1 MATLFDFFL
10 RRGEPQPPPPPGK
23 KEEAV
28 GERLSAEID
37 EAFAPL
43 DISGEV
49 AENVKK
55 DLKDALTI
63 RGKAPPGYEPE
74 AVLFARINLVDA
86 VTDPS
91 KTAWKAISSVFE
103 NRSRPSI
110 TLAWSDSE
118 GDVWETLF
126 SDPRIG
132 WMATDAY
139 GNPVIPT
146 SLRQAVLRWNDG
158 ARNYR
163 LRLLRERGA
172 IRENPGLSLMMAQ
185 QLNFYY
191 TTLKVPAPT
200 IAGTPLTSIINE
212 TRSKDLE
219 ISHLLALA
227 DQAEK
232 GGRHGEAVGLWGE
245 ATKRQGGWAKSP
257 QAQAYRPELFK
268 EFERISRLGQRKDAS
283 YAAWVLGNSPEAQF
297 WRYWHKRNL
306 YFQTLNFLQTL
317 RDDGIQGVA
326 REYLWRKFIMRAFPK
341 GTPLYLLYPPNAIR
355 VAVGWSAKK
364 LRLTAIVNKLT
375 DAKALFARTW
385 KRFIKDP
392 LTKGVEW
399 IRDKIVRKAVGWV
412 AMKLGLTGLGAAL
425 GSVVPGAGTAIGAVL
440 SAIGSFLVETAVNKM
455 GGVWRVA
462 LFGVIGGLSLSLG
475 ILFAVAIMIMG
486 VTVLIFNTN
495 AVLPSAITA
504 VPITVTK
511 EACEPAPSCDEFDNP
526 LQIEKDGLVHPI
538 RWRITI
544 KNTGEAGEQINWGDD
559 YCQPGGDP
567 SGFPIPIGP
576 GGEITAFC
584 NQNITANEDK
594 VVTNTVRGT
603 TTPATAPFSGTGAV
617 IVGEPS
623 TAYPIGWPLA
633 SGYITQGPNAPYSHT
648 GDEAIDIDYSNA
660 GNPVLATHSGV
671 VVSHCYSVSGCTAGY
686 GNYVRVRSSAGFE
699 TVFAHLDNVYVRTGD
714 PVFFG
719 QPVGTVG
726 NTGNSDG
733 FHLHYEF
740 FGLEMAPPYIPQEV
754 PPCVSRSVCDIH
766 W

>member
-1 MATLFDFFL
+1 VA
-10 RRGEPQPPPPPGK
+10 
-23 KEEAV
+23 EETFA
-28 GERLSAEID
+28 ERLWEGID
-37 EAFAPL
+37 EALAPY
-43 DISGEV
+43 DVPSEFGEIL
-49 AENVKK
+49 KS
-55 DLKDALTI
+55 DLKTAFDI
-63 RGKAPPGYEPE
+63 KAKARPGYEPG
-74 AVLFARINLVDA
+74 AVAFTKFNLIDA
-86 VTDPS
+86 ITKPLETTRETIAS
-91 KTAWKAISSVFE
+91 IFE
-103 NRSRPSI
+103 NRGRPPIPLLWTDAES
-110 TLAWSDSE
+110 A
-118 GDVWETLF
+118 VWEHYFTVAGL
-126 SDPRIG
+126 DPRG
-132 WMATDAY
+132 GPAVPYSLQQAT
-139 GNPVIPT
+139 
-146 SLRQAVLRWNDG
+146 LRWNER
-158 ARNYR
+158 AR
-163 LRLLRERGA
+163 LRITRLIAEEKG
-172 IRENPGLSLMMAQ
+172 IQQSPGLTLMMAR
-185 QLNFYY
+185 QLNTYY
-191 TTLKVPAPT
+191 ASLPGAPAPIVGGVMLPQI
-200 IAGTPLTSIINE
+200 IA
-212 TRSKDLE
+212 
-219 ISHLLALA
+219 
-227 DQAEK
+227 QAE
-232 GGRHGEAVGLWGE
+232 GFERGIVDRLAIGDWEGAGEIQTDWFKASKTSRDAV
-245 ATKRQGGWAKSP
+245 R
-257 QAQAYRPELFK
+257 K
-268 EFERISRLGQRKDAS
+268 EFERVSRLGEAGIS
-283 YAAWVLGNSPEAQF
+283 SAAQQLATSPEGVF
-297 WRYWHKRNL
+297 WRYWKNRNL
-306 YFQTLNFLQTL
+306 YFQTLNFLNTYHEKGFWGTVKVYIWQ
-317 RDDGIQGVA
+317 
-326 REYLWRKFIMRAFPK
+326 EFIKRAFAT
-341 GTPLYLLYPPNAIR
+341 GTWRYYLYPKNLIR
-355 VAVGWSAKK
+355 GAVGWTAERV
-364 LRLTAIVNKLT
+364 RLTALLNKIT
-375 DAKALFARTW
+375 EAKALFARVW

-392 LTKGVEW
+392 LTKGFEFV
-399 IRDKIVRKAVGWV
+399 RDKVIRRIAGWI
-412 AMKLGLTGLGAAL
+412 AARLGL
-425 GSVVPGAGTAIGAVL
+425 AGISTAIGTAVGGPVGAIL
-440 SAIGSFLVETAVNKM
+440 GAVVSFVGGLVAEKMMKPVLTLAIYLFVGICGFFVLAIGGMAIFLIFLM
-455 GGVWRVA
+455 G
-462 LFGVIGGLSLSLG
+462 S
-475 ILFAVAIMIMG
+475 
-486 VTVLIFNTN
+486 IFNTN
-495 AVLPSAITA
+495 AALPSAITS